1 MKLLAGNATNDPYT
15 VHNST
20 LWSICHPILRNKDR
34 LRPRVGLPYVPI
46 RMIKESAVPITYTV
60 AGGTVFLG
68 MTVEEWGIAGVVIGI
83 VITLS
88 TFAVT
93 VYFKRQHLKLA
104 RKNED

>member
-1 MKLLAGNATNDPYT
+1 MKLLAGNATNDTYT

-20 LWSICHPILRNKDR
+20 LWSICHPILRNKAW

-46 RMIKESAVPITYTV
+46 RMIKESAAPLTYAV
-60 AGGTVFLG
+60 AGGTVFMG
-68 MTVEEWGIAGVVIGI
+68 MTVEEWCIAGVVIGI
-83 VITLS
+83 VVTLA

>member
-1 MKLLAGNATNDPYT
+1 
-15 VHNST
+15 
-20 LWSICHPILRNKDR
+20 
-34 LRPRVGLPYVPI
+34 
-46 RMIKESAVPITYTV
+46 MIKESAAPITYGA

-83 VITLS
+83 LITLA

-104 RKNED
+104 MKNED